1 MLATENMWGINHL
14 RHDCFP
20 GARFAHVS
28 IVVEDS
34 LDVQYIRSPG
44 HQRVRYESSF
54 SSQSTKVVVSSNHSP
69 VFFWRLEKMSRCFW
83 YMFDGEINSRILL
96 VLSSDG

>member
-20 GARFAHVS
+20 GARFAYVS

-34 LDVQYIRSPG
+34 LDVQYTYDLQDTKESDMSHLFLASP
-44 HQRVRYESSF
+44 Q
-54 SSQSTKVVVSSNHSP
+54 K
-69 VFFWRLEKMSRCFW
+69 
-83 YMFDGEINSRILL
+83 
-96 VLSSDG
+96 